1 MNEDAK
7 NIAET
12 ELCLGVVA
20 ASEGQSTGLTVV
32 GGRKGGGGPFHLQL
46 LLPPLVDG
54 GEVFP
59 RLQLLQLKQL
69 HMLLGAEEGVFHPQ
83 QMVPIQGE

>member
-20 ASEGQSTGLTVV
+20 ASEGQSTGLRVV
-32 GGRKGGGGPFHLQL
+32 GRRRGGGAFHLQL
-46 LLPPLVDG
+46 LLPLLVDG
-54 GEVFP
+54 GGVFP
-59 RLQLLQLKQL
+59 RLQLLQFR
-69 HMLLGAEEGVFHPQ
+69 MLLGAEEGVFHPQ

>member
-32 GGRKGGGGPFHLQL
+32 GRRGGGGAFHLQL
-46 LLPPLVDG
+46 LLPLLVDG

-59 RLQLLQLKQL
+59 RLQLLLLKQL

-83 QMVPIQGE
+83 QMVQIQGE

>member
-12 ELCLGVVA
+12 ELCLAVEE
-20 ASEGQSTGLTVV
+20 ASEVSTSLRV
-32 GGRKGGGGPFHLQL
+32 GGRGGGAYHLQL
-46 LLPPLVDG
+46 QLPLFLDG

-59 RLQLLQLKQL
+59 RHQLLQLKQ
-69 HMLLGAEEGVFHPQ
+69 LGAEEGVFHPQ
-83 QMVPIQGE
+83 QMVPIQGEGVSAAQI